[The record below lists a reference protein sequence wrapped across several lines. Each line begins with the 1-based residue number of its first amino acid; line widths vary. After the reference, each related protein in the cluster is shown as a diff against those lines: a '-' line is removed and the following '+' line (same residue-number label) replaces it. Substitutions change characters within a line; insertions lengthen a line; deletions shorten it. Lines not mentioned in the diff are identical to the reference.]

1 MKMQPKKNNL
11 QFVLFASLLVV
22 IAIASIG
29 FYVSRPQTAVAAEA
43 ELQAPYLG
51 KPADMPIPA
60 FPVCVDVSNALICI
74 VEIVVTPNDTKVV
87 LGLMSDSNII
97 QPGMLVFALPDAE
110 KKEELTLLDESG
122 GSLMLM
128 EDASDFLVVFS
139 PEQQVY
145 KQTLVF
151 NAVKP
156 GVKNLTLKIPLV
168 SIKVLSAGSFQVNLG
183 SNPQPGQVIPL
194 DSSFSIGDQ
203 IFNLDKAEFDGDGS
217 NSLRVTL
224 YSVPMDLP
232 NNIASIQPVLGLP
245 EGVSLGFGTK
255 TITDGWPFRA
265 FADLIAQPGQPPVSG
280 IITIPIEGIIYNYR
294 GPFNITFQLP
304 P

>member
-1 MKMQPKKNNL
+1 MD
-11 QFVLFASLLVV
+11 S
-22 IAIASIG
+22 
-29 FYVSRPQTAVAAEA
+29 
-43 ELQAPYLG
+43 
-51 KPADMPIPA
+51 
-60 FPVCVDVSNALICI
+60 VDVSNALICI

-168 SIKVLSAGSFQVNLG
+168 SITVYYPQVG
-183 SNPQPGQVIPL
+183 
-194 DSSFSIGDQ
+194 
-203 IFNLDKAEFDGDGS
+203 
-217 NSLRVTL
+217 
-224 YSVPMDLP
+224 
-232 NNIASIQPVLGLP
+232 
-245 EGVSLGFGTK
+245 
-255 TITDGWPFRA
+255 
-265 FADLIAQPGQPPVSG
+265 
-280 IITIPIEGIIYNYR
+280 
-294 GPFNITFQLP
+294 
-304 P
+304 